1 MNRIYLDHNA
11 TTPVHPE
18 VREAMLPFLGELFGN
33 PSSGHWAGRE
43 VASHMDIARSHVS
56 ELIGARPEEIVFT
69 AGGTEG
75 DNWAIR
81 NLLSHMHGA
90 HIITSAVEH
99 PAVYSACQEMEAEG
113 YELTVVEVDRY
124 GMVEPESVRK
134 AIRDD
139 TALIT
144 IMLAN
149 NETGTINPIA
159 EIADLAR
166 EKGILTHTDA
176 VQAVGKIPL
185 DVKTLGVD
193 VLTASGHKF
202 NAPKGA
208 GFQYIREG
216 VELKPLMVGGHQER
230 GLRSGTENVPG
241 IVGLGKA
248 CQLALRDM
256 GEREQVIGSLRD
268 KLEKGLRDAVPE
280 SQLNGHPTERIC
292 NTLNLS
298 FKYIEGEALLA
309 MLELEGIAVSTGS
322 ACSAGSTEPSR
333 VLKAMDIDPLCSRGA
348 IRFSLGL
355 GTTDD
360 EIEQC
365 LRVIPPLALRFQKM
379 SPFSGS

>member
-1 MNRIYLDHNA
+1 MKKIYLDHNA

-43 VASHMDIARSHVS
+43 VAPHIEEARMHAA

-81 NLLSHMHGA
+81 NLLSHMQGA

-99 PAVYSACQEMEAEG
+99 PAVYSTCHEMEAEG
-113 YELTVVEVDRY
+113 HELTVVGVDRF
-124 GMVEPESVRK
+124 GRVDPDSVRK

-149 NETGTINPIA
+149 NETGTINPISD
-159 EIADLAR
+159 IAAIAR
-166 EKGILTHTDA
+166 KRGILTHTDA
-176 VQAVGKIPL
+176 VQAVGKTPL
-185 DVKTLGVD
+185 DVKALGVD

-216 VELKPLMVGGHQER
+216 VELKPLMVGGHQEH
-230 GLRSGTENVPG
+230 GMRSGTENVPG
-241 IVGLGKA
+241 IIGLGKA
-248 CQLALRDM
+248 CKIALRDM

-268 KLEKGLRDAVPE
+268 RLEKGLRDTVPE
-280 SQLNGHPTERIC
+280 SQLNGHPTERIY

-298 FKYIEGEALLA
+298 FRYIEGEALLS

-322 ACSAGSTEPSR
+322 ACLSGSTEPSR
-333 VLKAMDIDPLCSRGA
+333 VLKAMDMDPLYSRGA
-348 IRFSLGL
+348 IRFSLGF
-355 GTTDD
+355 GTTED
-360 EIEQC
+360 EIEHC
-365 LRVIPPLALRFQKM
+365 LRVIPPHAHRFQKM
-379 SPFSGS
+379 SPFFEG